1 MDVILLQDVETL
13 GTAGDI
19 VKVKPGYA
27 RNYLFPRGFALR
39 SSKRN
44 RAVAE
49 EKKRNV
55 EMRTNRLE
63 QANRSLANKISK
75 TELTF
80 EMQVGDEEKMF
91 GAVTTKDIQ
100 AALEEKGISIDRSA
114 LMLEE
119 SIKALGIYHLPVK
132 LAGEHTAEILA
143 ELGIKPAAAQ

>member
-1 MDVILLQDVETL
+1 MDVILLQDVQAL

-44 RAVAE
+44 RAVVE
-49 EKKRNV
+49 EKKRNI
-55 EMRTNRLE
+55 EMSSKRIE
-63 QANRSLANKISK
+63 QANISLVNKISK
-75 TELTF
+75 IELTF

-100 AALEEKGISIDRSA
+100 TALEEKGISIERSA
-114 LMLEE
+114 LMLDE
-119 SIKALGIYHLPVK
+119 SIKALGIYHIPIN
-132 LAGEHTAEILA
+132 LAGELTAEIKIYV
-143 ELGIKPAAAQ
+143 IKI

>member
-1 MDVILLQDVETL
+1 MDVILLQNVNTL
-13 GTAGDI
+13 GNAGDI

-44 RAVAE
+44 RSVAE
-49 EKKRNV
+49 EKKRNI
-55 EMRTNRLE
+55 EMSSKRLE
-63 QANRSLANKISK
+63 QENKSLANKISK

-91 GAVTTKDIQ
+91 GAVTIKDIQ

-114 LMLEE
+114 LMLNE
-119 SIKALGIYHLPVK
+119 SIKALGIYHIPVN
-132 LAGEHTAEILA
+132 LSGELTAEIKIYV
-143 ELGIKPAAAQ
+143 IKT

>member
-1 MDVILLQDVETL
+1 MDVILLQDVQTL

-49 EKKRNV
+49 EKKRNI
-55 EMRTNRLE
+55 EMSSKRIE
-63 QANRSLANKISK
+63 QANMSLVNKISK
-75 TELTF
+75 IELTF

-91 GAVTTKDIQ
+91 GTVTTKDIQ
-100 AALEEKGISIDRSA
+100 TALEEKGISIDRSA
-114 LMLEE
+114 LILDE
-119 SIKALGIYHLPVK
+119 SIKALGIYHIPINLSGG
-132 LAGEHTAEILA
+132 LTTEIKIYV
-143 ELGIKPAAAQ
+143 IKT

>member
-1 MDVILLQDVETL
+1 MDVILLQDVNTL
-13 GTAGDI
+13 GNAGDI

-44 RAVAE
+44 RSVAE
-49 EKKRNV
+49 EKKRNI
-55 EMRTNRLE
+55 EMSSKRLE
-63 QANRSLANKISK
+63 QENKSLANKISK

-91 GAVTTKDIQ
+91 GAVTIKDIQ

-114 LMLEE
+114 LMLNE
-119 SIKALGIYHLPVK
+119 SIKALGIYHIPVN
-132 LAGEHTAEILA
+132 LSGELTAEIKIYV
-143 ELGIKPAAAQ
+143 IKT

>member
-1 MDVILLQDVETL
+1 MDVILLQDVQAL

-44 RAVAE
+44 RAVVE
-49 EKKRNV
+49 EKKRNI
-55 EMRTNRLE
+55 EMSSKRIE
-63 QANRSLANKISK
+63 QENMSLANKISK
-75 TELTF
+75 IELTF

-100 AALEEKGISIDRSA
+100 TALEEKGISIDRSA
-114 LMLEE
+114 LMLDE
-119 SIKALGIYHLPVK
+119 SIKALGIYHIPVN
-132 LAGEHTAEILA
+132 LAGELTAEIKIYV
-143 ELGIKPAAAQ
+143 IKT

>member
-1 MDVILLQDVETL
+1 MDVILLQDVQTL

-49 EKKRNV
+49 EKKRNI
-55 EMRTNRLE
+55 EMSSKRIE
-63 QANRSLANKISK
+63 QANMSLANKISK
-75 TELTF
+75 IELTF

-91 GAVTTKDIQ
+91 GTVTTKDIQ
-100 AALEEKGISIDRSA
+100 TALEEKGISIDRSA
-114 LMLEE
+114 
-119 SIKALGIYHLPVK
+119 
-132 LAGEHTAEILA
+132 
-143 ELGIKPAAAQ
+143 QC

>member
-1 MDVILLQDVETL
+1 MDVILLQDVQAL

-44 RAVAE
+44 RAIAE
-49 EKKRNV
+49 EKERNI
-55 EMRTNRLE
+55 EMSSKRLE
-63 QANRSLANKISK
+63 QANQFLANKISK

-100 AALEEKGISIDRSA
+100 AALKEKGISIDRSA
-114 LMLEE
+114 LILDE
-119 SIKALGIYHLPVK
+119 SIKALGIYHIPINLSGG
-132 LAGEHTAEILA
+132 LTTEIKIYV
-143 ELGIKPAAAQ
+143 IKT

>member
-1 MDVILLQDVETL
+1 MDVILLQDVQTL

-44 RAVAE
+44 RAVVE
-49 EKKRNV
+49 EKKRNI
-55 EMRTNRLE
+55 EMSSKRIE
-63 QANRSLANKISK
+63 QANMSLVNKISK
-75 TELTF
+75 IELTF

-100 AALEEKGISIDRSA
+100 TALEEKGISIDRSA
-114 LMLEE
+114 LMLDE
-119 SIKALGIYHLPVK
+119 SIKALGIYHIPVN
-132 LAGEHTAEILA
+132 LAGELTAEIKIYV
-143 ELGIKPAAAQ
+143 IKT

>member
-1 MDVILLQDVETL
+1 MDVILLQDVQTL

-44 RAVAE
+44 RAVVE
-49 EKKRNV
+49 EKKRNI
-55 EMRTNRLE
+55 EMSSKRIE
-63 QANRSLANKISK
+63 QANISLVNKISK
-75 TELTF
+75 IELTF

-100 AALEEKGISIDRSA
+100 TALEEKGISIERSA
-114 LMLEE
+114 LMLDE
-119 SIKALGIYHLPVK
+119 SIKALGIYHIPIN
-132 LAGEHTAEILA
+132 LADELTAEIKIYV
-143 ELGIKPAAAQ
+143 IKT

>member
-1 MDVILLQDVETL
+1 MDVILLQDVQTL

-49 EKKRNV
+49 EKKRNI
-55 EMRTNRLE
+55 EMSSKRIE
-63 QANRSLANKISK
+63 QANMSLVNKISK
-75 TELTF
+75 IELTF

-91 GAVTTKDIQ
+91 GAVTTKDILT
-100 AALEEKGISIDRSA
+100 ALKEKGISIDRSA
-114 LMLEE
+114 LILDE
-119 SIKALGIYHLPVK
+119 SIKALGIYHIPINLSGG
-132 LAGEHTAEILA
+132 LTTEIKIYV
-143 ELGIKPAAAQ
+143 IKT

>member
-1 MDVILLQDVETL
+1 MDVILLQNVNAL
-13 GTAGDI
+13 GNAGDI

-49 EKKRNV
+49 EKKRNID
-55 EMRTNRLE
+55 MSSKRLE
-63 QANRSLANKISK
+63 QANKSLANKISK

-91 GAVTTKDIQ
+91 GAVTTKDILT
-100 AALEEKGISIDRSA
+100 ALKEKGISIDRSA
-114 LMLEE
+114 LILDE
-119 SIKALGIYHLPVK
+119 SIKALGIYHIPINLSGG
-132 LAGEHTAEILA
+132 LTTEIKIYV
-143 ELGIKPAAAQ
+143 IKT

>member
-1 MDVILLQDVETL
+1 MDVILLQDVQAF

-49 EKKRNV
+49 EKKRNI
-55 EMRTNRLE
+55 EMSSKRIE
-63 QANRSLANKISK
+63 QANMSLVNKISK
-75 TELTF
+75 IELTF

-91 GAVTTKDIQ
+91 GAVTTKDILT
-100 AALEEKGISIDRSA
+100 ALKEKGISIDRSA
-114 LMLEE
+114 LILDE
-119 SIKALGIYHLPVK
+119 SIKALGIYHIPINLSGG
-132 LAGEHTAEILA
+132 LTTEIKIYV
-143 ELGIKPAAAQ
+143 IKT

>member
-1 MDVILLQDVETL
+1 MDVILLQDVQTL

-49 EKKRNV
+49 EKKRNI
-55 EMRTNRLE
+55 EMSSKRIE
-63 QANRSLANKISK
+63 QANMSLVNKISK
-75 TELTF
+75 IELTF

-100 AALEEKGISIDRSA
+100 TALEEKGISIDRSA
-114 LMLEE
+114 LILDE
-119 SIKALGIYHLPVK
+119 SIKALGIYHIPVNLFSEGFFIAPLLLP
-132 LAGEHTAEILA
+132 LYF
-143 ELGIKPAAAQ
+143 

>member
-1 MDVILLQDVETL
+1 MDVILLQDVQTL

-49 EKKRNV
+49 EKKRNI
-55 EMRTNRLE
+55 EMSSKRIERENM
-63 QANRSLANKISK
+63 SLVNKISK
-75 TELTF
+75 IELTF

-91 GAVTTKDIQ
+91 GAVTIKDIR

-114 LMLEE
+114 LMLNE
-119 SIKALGIYHLPVK
+119 SIKALGIYHIPVN
-132 LAGEHTAEILA
+132 LSGELTAEIKIYV
-143 ELGIKPAAAQ
+143 IKT

>member
-1 MDVILLQDVETL
+1 MDVILLQDVQTL

-49 EKKRNV
+49 EKKRNI
-55 EMRTNRLE
+55 EMSSKRIE
-63 QANRSLANKISK
+63 QANMSLVNKISK
-75 TELTF
+75 IELTF

-100 AALEEKGISIDRSA
+100 AALKEKGISIDRSA
-114 LMLEE
+114 LILDE
-119 SIKALGIYHLPVK
+119 SIKALGIYHIPINLSGG
-132 LAGEHTAEILA
+132 LTTEIKIYV
-143 ELGIKPAAAQ
+143 IKT